1 MSAPLSA
8 AGTAASGRR
17 SFGQYADGHPGAMRR
32 GVAMSRRRPGVRDT
46 PGAFSIV
53 DSAFSA
59 GEVPS
64 LRYEP
69 FTLKTSSCSRTR
81 SPTLMP
87 TVCPARATSMDWCSC
102 SICDT
107 R

>member
-17 SFGQYADGHPGAMRR
+17 SFVQYTDGRPGAMRR
-32 GVAMSRRRPGVRDT
+32 GVVMSRRRSGVHKT
-46 PGAFSIV
+46 PGAFSMV

-59 GEVPS
+59 GEVPG

-69 FTLKTSSCSRTR
+69 FTL
-81 SPTLMP
+81 
-87 TVCPARATSMDWCSC
+87 
-102 SICDT
+102 
-107 R
+107 